1 MKQQFTSLFFT
12 SIAIVSVISCWQNL
26 ASAGTLKEIQQ
37 RRKLV
42 VAVKDNTPPL
52 GFRDRNGNLQGLEI
66 DIARKL
72 ATEIFS
78 KSDAIELIPVLNQ
91 NRLKVVID
99 GTVDITI
106 ARVTITPNR
115 SRVIDFSSSY
125 YADGTGIITSQSNI
139 SKNRDLVGKKVAVLE
154 RSSTIASLQYIIP
167 EAQLVGVNSYQQAR
181 DFLAAGKVAAIAA
194 DRSLLVGWVSA
205 NPNYRLL
212 PDKLSAEALG
222 IVLPKGTKYMPLLD
236 LINRSIASWQASGW
250 LDERIRYWGLK

>member
-12 SIAIVSVISCWQNL
+12 SIAIASIASCWQDL

-52 GFRDRNGNLQGLEI
+52 GFRDRQGNLQGLEI

-72 ATEIFS
+72 ATEIFARS
-78 KSDAIELIPVLNQ
+78 EAIELVPVVNQ

-125 YADGTGIITSQSNI
+125 YADGTGIITDRSNI
-139 SKNRDLVGKKVAVLE
+139 SKNRDLIGKKVAVLE

-167 EAQLVGVNSYQQAR
+167 EAQLIGVNSYQQAR
-181 DFLAAGKVAAIAA
+181 DLLASGKVVAIAA
-194 DRSLLVGWVSA
+194 DRSLLVGWVRD
-205 NPNYRLL
+205 NPSYHLL
-212 PDKLSAEALG
+212 PDKLSVESLG
-222 IVLPKGTKYMPLLD
+222 IVIPKGTKYIPLLD
-236 LINRSIASWQASGW
+236 LVNRSIASWQASGW
-250 LDERIRYWGLK
+250 LEERIRYWGLK

>member
-12 SIAIVSVISCWQNL
+12 SIAIASICWQDL
-26 ASAGTLKEIQQ
+26 ATAGTLKEIQQ
-37 RRKLV
+37 RRKLI

-72 ATEIFS
+72 AAEIFN
-78 KSDAIELIPVLNQ
+78 KTDAIELVPVVNQ

-125 YADGTGIITSQSNI
+125 YADGTGIITTQPNI
-139 SKNRDLVGKKVAVLE
+139 LKNRDLVGKKVAVLE

-167 EAQLVGVNSYQQAR
+167 EAQLVGVTSYQQAR
-181 DFLAAGKVAAIAA
+181 DLLASGKVSAIAA
-194 DRSLLVGWVSA
+194 DRSLLVGWVSV

-212 PDKLSAEALG
+212 PNKISVEALA
-222 IVLPKGTKYMPLLD
+222 IVLPKGTKYSPLLD
-236 LINRSIASWQASGW
+236 LVNRSISNWQASGW
-250 LDERIRYWGLK
+250 LEERIRYWGLK

>member
-12 SIAIVSVISCWQNL
+12 SIVSFAMCWQDV

-72 ATEIFS
+72 AEELFQ
-78 KSDAIELIPVLNQ
+78 KSDAIELIPVVNQ
-91 NRLKVVID
+91 DRLKVVID
-99 GTVDITI
+99 GKVDITI
-106 ARVTITPNR
+106 ARVTITQNR
-115 SRVIDFSSSY
+115 SRVIDFSNSY
-125 YADGTGIITSQSNI
+125 YADGTGIITTQSNI
-139 SKNRDLVGKKVAVLE
+139 LKNRDLVGKKVAVLE

-181 DFLAAGKVAAIAA
+181 ELLAAGKVAAIAA
-194 DRSLLVGWVSA
+194 DRSVLVGWVRT
-205 NPNYRLL
+205 NPSYRLL
-212 PDKLSAEALG
+212 PNKLSVESLG
-222 IVLPKGTKYMPLLD
+222 IVLPKGTKYIPLLD
-236 LINRSIASWQASGW
+236 LVNRSIASWKSSGW
-250 LDERIRYWGLK
+250 LEERIRYWGLK